1 MIPDTSSLGNK
12 DEVITN
18 TILKD
23 LDIASVGSNLH
34 FSTSWGKDTFISR
47 LKNPIQDKNILKR
60 RQMPLL
66 ALVTETTLRDDMRKM
81 LKTIRVDHLADLLQN
96 EDVRIKENVE
106 QIIWGSESVGS
117 ILNQSPIVL
126 NGLITW
132 KTLVL
137 PFIAVL
143 MPLVALVLPFI
154 ILKMTSIEVSIEEY
168 LERMRAVLM
177 QQITIPVVLKSRN
190 EHDIVGFLLE
200 RLFIGITL
208 VTFISSIWNQITPAI
223 HLRHIW
229 FTLEDQGQACI
240 DSLKGISEIRTK
252 CMNLSLKKRVALAPL
267 LKQMDDVL
275 EHVGYLEGY
284 GGVATY
290 AHFYKDKTYLKKVV
304 EFYSELDVLVTI
316 SSLDHICFP
325 NYVKTLHYDISGAVH
340 PVVGSCVSNNFKA
353 KNAVLTGPNR
363 GGKSTYCKALGLA
376 VLTAQT
382 WGFAW
387 AKQFTL
393 SPFKHFR
400 IALTPTP
407 ALGETSTF
415 ESEIDFAKSV
425 LSVNDGLTFVMMD
438 EIFHS
443 TNAYDGIKA
452 SRIFLSQLYEKP
464 DVVSIISTHYH
475 ELATEFDKK
484 ASQLCMDARVN
495 EDKKLVYTYK
505 VCEGVSAMSSVLEI
519 LEERG
524 LFSPGA
530 VEQKK

>member
-1 MIPDTSSLGNK
+1 MLPDA
-12 DEVITN
+12 VI
-18 TILKD
+18 KD
-23 LDIASVGSNLH
+23 LDIGSVGSTLH

-47 LKNPIQDKNILKR
+47 LKEPIHDRAILKR
-60 RQMPLL
+60 RQLPLL
-66 ALVTETTLRDDMRKM
+66 ALSTDPTLREVTKEV
-81 LKTIRVDHLADLLQN
+81 LKTIRTDHLTDLLQN
-96 EDVRIKENVE
+96 EDPRIKENVE
-106 QIIWGSESVGS
+106 QIIWGSESIGS

-143 MPLVALVLPFI
+143 MPLIALILPFI
-154 ILKMTSIEVSIEEY
+154 ILKMTSIQVSMEEY

-240 DSLKGISEIRTK
+240 DSLKGISDIRTK
-252 CMNLSLKKRVALAPL
+252 CMDLTLKKRDALKPL

-275 EHVGYLEGY
+275 EHIGYLEEY

-290 AHFYKDKTYLKKVV
+290 AHFYKDKTYLKKIVD
-304 EFYSELDVLVTI
+304 FYSELDVLVTI
-316 SSLDHICFP
+316 SSLDQICFP
-325 NYVKTLHYDISGAVH
+325 TYVKELYYDISGVIH

-353 KNAVLTGPNR
+353 VHAVLTGPNR

-376 VLTAQT
+376 VVTAQT

-387 AKQFTL
+387 AKRLSL

-452 SRIFLSQLYEKP
+452 SRIFLSQLYEKK
-464 DVVSIISTHYH
+464 DIISIISTHYH
-475 ELATEFDKK
+475 ELATEFVKK
-484 ASQLCMDARVN
+484 STQLYMDAKVN
-495 EDKKLVYTYK
+495 DGNKLVYTYK
-505 VCEGVSAMSSVLEI
+505 TLKGVSEMSSVLEI

-524 LFSPGA
+524 LFTPGA

>member
-1 MIPDTSSLGNK
+1 M
-12 DEVITN
+12 
-18 TILKD
+18 KD
-23 LDIASVGSNLH
+23 LDIGSVASNLH
-34 FSTSWGKDTFISR
+34 FSTSLGKDTFISR
-47 LKNPIQDKNILKR
+47 LKEPIQDRSVLKH
-60 RQMPLL
+60 RQLPLMVL
-66 ALVTETTLRDDMRKM
+66 ATEKDLRSAAKDI
-81 LKTIRVDHLADLLQN
+81 LKTIRVEHLTDLLQN
-96 EDVRIKENVE
+96 EDPRIKENVE
-106 QIIWGSESVGS
+106 QIIWGSESIGS

-126 NGLITW
+126 NSLITW
-132 KTLVL
+132 KTLIL

-143 MPLVALVLPFI
+143 MPLVALVLPYV
-154 ILKMTSIEVSIEEY
+154 ILKMTSIQVSMEEY
-168 LERMRAVLM
+168 LERMRGVLM

-190 EHDIVGFLLE
+190 DNDIVGFLLE

-229 FTLEDQGQACI
+229 FTLEEQGQACI
-240 DSLKGISEIRTK
+240 DSLKGISDIRTK
-252 CMNLSLKKRVALAPL
+252 CMNLSLKKRNAMKTL

-275 EHVGYLEGY
+275 EHVGYLDGY

-290 AHFYKDKTYLKKVV
+290 AHFYKDKTYLKKIV

-325 NYVKTLHYDISGAVH
+325 TYVKDLYYDISGAIH
-340 PVVGSCVSNNFKA
+340 PVVGSCVSNNFKSVH
-353 KNAVLTGPNR
+353 AVLTGPNR

-376 VLTAQT
+376 VVTAQT

-393 SPFKHFR
+393 SPFSNFL

-425 LSVNDGLTFVMMD
+425 LGVENGFTFVMMD

-452 SRIFLSQLYEKP
+452 SRIFLSQLYEKS

-475 ELATEFDKK
+475 ELATEFETK
-484 ASQLCMDARVN
+484 ATQLCMDAKVN
-495 EDKKLVYTYK
+495 EAQKLTYTYK
-505 VCEGVSAMSSVLEI
+505 VCKGISEMSSVLEI

-530 VEQKK
+530 VEHKK